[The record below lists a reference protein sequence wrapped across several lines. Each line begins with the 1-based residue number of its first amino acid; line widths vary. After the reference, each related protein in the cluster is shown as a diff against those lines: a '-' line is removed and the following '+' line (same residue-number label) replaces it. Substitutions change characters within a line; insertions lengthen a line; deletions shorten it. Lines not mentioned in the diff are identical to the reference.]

1 MKQNKKLTRPYSKPS
16 MVKLGGPLY
25 AKHGAASN
33 NSVPVRTSISKVPV
47 SELAQK
53 YGSPLFVFSEDA
65 IRNAFTNYTEVFK
78 RFYPKMVFGWSYKTN
93 YLKAI
98 CAIFH
103 EEGAIAEVVSDFEYE
118 KARALGVPGDQ
129 IIFNGPYK
137 PKAALKRA
145 IEEGAVIHVDSMDEI
160 YQIEAIATEIKLTA
174 RVGLRVNMNTG
185 VYPQWSRFGLNI
197 ESGQAMD
204 AARRLAKAPG
214 IEFEGIHCHIG
225 TFMLSV
231 QAYEIAA
238 EKMANLFLEIE
249 SDTGV
254 RLKYIDM
261 GGGFPSKSHLKG
273 VYQSPEVAVPNISEY
288 AIAITSCLKRIF
300 ADSELPT
307 LVLEAGR
314 HLIDEAGFLI
324 TSVISR
330 KLLPDARRAY
340 VLDAGVNL
348 LYTSTWYR
356 PVFELDGD
364 EGSFL
369 EPAVL
374 FGPLC
379 MNIDVIDNS
388 LMLPPLR
395 VGKRLVLSPV
405 GAYNV
410 TQWMQFIQYRP
421 AVVLVRKNGKVDLI
435 RHKENLEAVENLEV
449 LPEDLQQK
457 QATVLGFKSRNVS

>member
-197 ESGQAMD
+197 ESG
-204 AARRLAKAPG
+204 
-214 IEFEGIHCHIG
+214 
-225 TFMLSV
+225 
-231 QAYEIAA
+231 
-238 EKMANLFLEIE
+238 
-249 SDTGV
+249 
-254 RLKYIDM
+254 
-261 GGGFPSKSHLKG
+261 
-273 VYQSPEVAVPNISEY
+273 
-288 AIAITSCLKRIF
+288 
-300 ADSELPT
+300 
-307 LVLEAGR
+307 
-314 HLIDEAGFLI
+314 
-324 TSVISR
+324 
-330 KLLPDARRAY
+330 
-340 VLDAGVNL
+340 
-348 LYTSTWYR
+348 
-356 PVFELDGD
+356 
-364 EGSFL
+364 
-369 EPAVL
+369 
-374 FGPLC
+374 
-379 MNIDVIDNS
+379 
-388 LMLPPLR
+388 
-395 VGKRLVLSPV
+395 
-405 GAYNV
+405 
-410 TQWMQFIQYRP
+410 
-421 AVVLVRKNGKVDLI
+421 
-435 RHKENLEAVENLEV
+435 
-449 LPEDLQQK
+449 
-457 QATVLGFKSRNVS
+457 